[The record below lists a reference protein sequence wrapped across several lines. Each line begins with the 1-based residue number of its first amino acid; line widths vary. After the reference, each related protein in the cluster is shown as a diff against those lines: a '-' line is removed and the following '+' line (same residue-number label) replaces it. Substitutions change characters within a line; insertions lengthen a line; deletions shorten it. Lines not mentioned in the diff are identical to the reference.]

1 MECGH
6 QSYAAARARY
16 PAIDAVLFLG
26 DLLNEGS
33 EAGEVEYGEY
43 AARFHTIYPAMGS
56 SMIYLPG
63 DNDIGGEG
71 VDPVTQDKL
80 DRWVKGFQ
88 TILDNSISRQVR

>member
-1 MECGH
+1 M
-6 QSYAAARARY
+6 
-16 PAIDAVLFLG
+16 
-26 DLLNEGS
+26 
-33 EAGEVEYGEY
+33 EYGEY

-80 DRWVKGFQ
+80 DRWVKGF
-88 TILDNSISRQVR
+88 